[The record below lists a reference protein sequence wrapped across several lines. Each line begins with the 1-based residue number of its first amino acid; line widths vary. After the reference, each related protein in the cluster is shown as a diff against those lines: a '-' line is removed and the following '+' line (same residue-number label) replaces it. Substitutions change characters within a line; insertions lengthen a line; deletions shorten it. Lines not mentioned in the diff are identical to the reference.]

1 MARFKA
7 RAPGVEVSGVSMLA
21 LLNGMDTFRR
31 MGIEILAKNG
41 IVNPQPRLW
50 YRQQAWLDSF
60 EEIAEAIGPT
70 TLYRIGREIPKS
82 VYWPKN
88 VTDIEHGLASIDVAY
103 HLNHRGGEIGH
114 YKFTLLEPG
123 HATIVCDDPYPC
135 TFDLG
140 IIEETANRFASG
152 RHVTVHHDD
161 TKPCRDN
168 GGEMCVYDVR
178 WE

>member
-31 MGIEILAKNG
+31 MGIQILAKNG
-41 IVNPQPRLW
+41 IVNPQPQAW

-70 TLYRIGREIPKS
+70 TLHRIGREIPKN

-88 VTDIEHGLASIDVAY
+88 VVDLERGLASIDVAY

-114 YKFTLLEPG
+114 YRFSLESPG
-123 HATIVCDDPYPC
+123 RATIFCDNPYPC

-140 IIEETANRFASG
+140 IIEETAIRFASG
-152 RHVTVHHDD
+152 RPVTVRHDD
-161 TKPCRDN
+161 ETPCRDK
-168 GGEMCVYDVR
+168 GGESCTYR
-178 WE
+178 IAWE